1 MAEETKKPMR
11 RGISNET
18 RGTSRLLFDTRDAK
32 SNGAEFKCVFKTT
45 NVGNASTSFL
55 RCLTGNTNDPV
66 GLNMKVH
73 EANLIT
79 SADSLTFSYSEDD
92 IIEFEYNINA
102 IDT

>member
-1 MAEETKKPMR
+1 
-11 RGISNET
+11 
-18 RGTSRLLFDTRDAK
+18 
-32 SNGAEFKCVFKTT
+32 
-45 NVGNASTSFL
+45 
-55 RCLTGNTNDPV
+55 
-66 GLNMKVH
+66 MKVH